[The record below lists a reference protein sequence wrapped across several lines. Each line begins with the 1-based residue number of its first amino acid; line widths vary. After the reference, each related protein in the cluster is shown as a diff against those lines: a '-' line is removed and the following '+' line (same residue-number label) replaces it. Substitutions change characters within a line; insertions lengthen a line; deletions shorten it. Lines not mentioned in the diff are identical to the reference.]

1 MTTKSIKTRPQTW
14 EIKLKPN
21 ILNSFENYKLYI
33 ERIPLYKTT
42 SLYTVNLLISK
53 VLSDERSRSD
63 EWSFC
68 VKDKNLPPMQ
78 RFLPASDYYRAL
90 FRCLNRLCSTI

>member
-63 EWSFC
+63 DWSFR
-68 VKDKNLPPMQ
+68 VKDKNLPPSGSSQ
-78 RFLPASDYYRAL
+78 LPTTTEHCFAA
-90 FRCLNRLCSTI
+90 

>member
-63 EWSFC
+63 EWSF
-68 VKDKNLPPMQ
+68 
-78 RFLPASDYYRAL
+78 
-90 FRCLNRLCSTI
+90 